1 MNIYVGNLPYS
12 ATEEEVR
19 ELFAAFGQVTSVT
32 LITDKFSGQPR
43 GFGFVEMQES
53 SEAEQAIQELNG
65 KEFGK
70 RNLVVNPARPR
81 EERRP
86 RRPSD
91 GSERRGPGGEQ
102 HDRRGGG
109 GRNRDEW

>member
-12 ATEEEVR
+12 ATEEEIR

-32 LITDKFSGQPR
+32 LITDKYSGQPR
-43 GFGFVEMQES
+43 GFGFVEMQDS
-53 SEAEQAIQELNG
+53 GEAEQAIQELNG

-91 GSERRGPGGEQ
+91 ASERRGPGGEQ
-102 HDRRGGG
+102 RDRRGGG
-109 GRNRDEW
+109 RDKDEW

>member
-1 MNIYVGNLPYS
+1 MNIYVGNLPYT
-12 ATEEEVR
+12 ATEEEIR

-43 GFGFVEMQES
+43 GFGFVEMQDS
-53 SEAEQAIQELNG
+53 AEAEAAIQELNG

-86 RRPSD
+86 RRNDS
-91 GSERRGPGGEQ
+91 SERRGPGGEQ
-102 HDRRGGG
+102 RDRRGGG
-109 GRNRDEW
+109 RGRDEW